1 MVTGCAGFI
10 GSHLT
15 EALLRK
21 GEKVVGI
28 DNLLAGKR
36 ENMTSFAEHP
46 SFTFVQGDIRN
57 EQDLEKCLLA
67 GGRPDVIYHNACSK
81 KTVSMADPAKDLTT
95 NALGALR
102 LLEFARKY
110 DIGKFV
116 HASTGSVYGEPIEF
130 PQTEKHPLNPVSH
143 YGVSKLAGERYVS
156 VYNHLYGLDTTIL
169 RYFHVYGPRQ
179 DSSPYGGVCAIFLRR
194 IREGR
199 PLTIFGDGTQLRSF
213 TYVGDVVEANLRAAE
228 NGSARGRVFNCASGL
243 KITVQDLAAALF
255 SLTGLQLPIE
265 YEDWMPG
272 DIKVFDVDNTRIKE
286 ALGMEF
292 TDFRTGLMKT
302 VEGGAHA

>member
-15 EALLRK
+15 EALLGR
-21 GEKVVGI
+21 GERVLGI

-36 ENMTSFAEHP
+36 ENMLSFEEHP
-46 SFTFVQGDIRN
+46 RFTFIQGDVRN
-57 EQDLEKCLLA
+57 EGDLEKCLTVH
-67 GGRPDVIYHNACSK
+67 GRPDVIYHNACSK

-102 LLEFARKY
+102 LLEFARRY
-110 DIGKFV
+110 DVGKFV
-116 HASTGSVYGEPIEF
+116 HASTGSVYGEPVEF

-179 DSSPYGGVCAIFLRR
+179 DSSPYGGVCAIFIRR
-194 IREGR
+194 IRER
-199 PLTIFGDGTQLRSF
+199 QPLTIFGDGTQLRSF
-213 TYVGDVVEANLRAAE
+213 TFVGDVVEANLRAAE
-228 NGSARGRVFNCASGL
+228 NGSTRGKVFNCASGL
-243 KITVQDLAAALF
+243 KVTVRDLAAALF
-255 SLTGLQLPIE
+255 ALTEMHLPIK

-272 DIKVFDVDNTRIKE
+272 DIRLFDVDSSLIRKT
-286 ALGMEF
+286 LGMEF
-292 TDFRTGLMKT
+292 TSLRTGLKRT
-302 VEGGAHA
+302 LEAEALA